1 MYTYYTSDSE
11 SEGSESGDESY
22 EDNESINDR
31 RSSSSSSMVP
41 LNRKN
46 SSIVNRKNHHENRQ
60 ALSIGNG
67 STFGCIE
74 SNGGDSVVVLTSL
87 IQNAVNSGNNNA
99 ALYFSNSLREF
110 NQLSFKRM
118 DLFCDA
124 VNFSAGGGG
133 NFHQSSDQRLPQYNS
148 SQYTMV
154 NTSSNASR
162 SPSEDFNIRR
172 IYSNNVFSGLKQ
184 AHVSDQNFKYIVSLQ
199 EEPFIKGNCLHN
211 VFQMLLRIKRYWLEN
226 DMVVEEQDYEMR
238 EFSQRRET
246 KHPKKEKA
254 HMYSLLYVDKPS
266 IDMNDIISVDV
277 SLIENL
283 IRFLYHLTSNY
294 AYFVMEN
301 EDEELFKNLSK
312 SVRLTRLKNLKK
324 EFPKRTDYIKANNMD
339 DVSEYKHRCT
349 TGKGRS
355 KGIPAKQR
363 YTEGSEKYLSMYQN
377 KDLLTLPFIR
387 KLYQW
392 MLEKYIFCLSINVE
406 SDDLYVTI
414 ENNNYP
420 IIKENHNSA
429 GDGQRMNYRTI
440 LKHILSLLGLYEP
453 LKTEIN
459 VEEFDFFDMLGI
471 QTKVDGRKNNGKGKR
486 KRSSDSQEEDP
497 MTGKRPRRR
506 KSTDDDTDD
515 DDDNDDHDDEES
527 SSDNDSYVNDLEE

>member
-1 MYTYYTSDSE
+1 MCVCVSTNMSENDHYYDTSSDNEYS
-11 SEGSESGDESY
+11 DD
-22 EDNESINDR
+22 DNESNNDR
-31 RSSSSSSMVP
+31 RSSSMVP
-41 LNRKN
+41 FNRKN
-46 SSIVNRKNHHENRQ
+46 SSIVNRKYPHENRE
-60 ALSIGNG
+60 ALSLGNV
-67 STFGCIE
+67 STFGGTD

-99 ALYFSNSLREF
+99 ALYFSNSLKEI

-133 NFHQSSDQRLPQYNS
+133 NLHQSSDQRLPQYNS
-148 SQYTMV
+148 SQFTMV
-154 NTSSNASR
+154 NTSNSSR
-162 SPSEDFNIRR
+162 SPSEDFNVRR

-184 AHVSDQNFKYIVSLQ
+184 AHVSDKNYKHIVSLK
-199 EEPFIKGNCLHN
+199 EEPFIKGNILHN
-211 VFQMLLRIKRYWLEN
+211 VFQMLLRIKSYWIEN
-226 DMVVEEQDYEMR
+226 DMVVEDQDYEMR
-238 EFSQRRET
+238 EFIQRRET

-254 HMYSLLYVDKPS
+254 HLYSTLYVDKPS
-266 IDMNDIISVDV
+266 IDMNDIISNDV

-301 EDEELFKNLSK
+301 EDEDGFKDLSK
-312 SVRLTRLKNLKK
+312 SVCLTRLKNLKK

-339 DVSEYKHRCT
+339 DVSVYQHRG
-349 TGKGRS
+349 TGKCAATP
-355 KGIPAKQR
+355 IPFKQIV
-363 YTEGSEKYLSMYQN
+363 TDGSEKYLSMYQN

-420 IIKENHNSA
+420 IIKENHNSG

-440 LKHILSLLGLYEP
+440 FKHILSLLGLYEP
-453 LKTEIN
+453 LKSEIN
-459 VEEFDFFDMLGI
+459 VNEFDFFDMLGI
-471 QTKVDGRKNNGKGKR
+471 QTKVDGRKNNGKQRKR

-497 MTGKRPRRR
+497 MTGNRKRR
-506 KSTDDDTDD
+506 KSTEDY
-515 DDDNDDHDDEES
+515 DHDDDES
-527 SSDNDSYVNDLEE
+527 SSDNESSVNDLED

>member
-1 MYTYYTSDSE
+1 MSTTNMSENDQQYYYDTSASENEDS
-11 SEGSESGDESY
+11 DY

-31 RSSSSSSMVP
+31 RSSSSMVP

-46 SSIVNRKNHHENRQ
+46 SSIVNRKNHNENRQ

-110 NQLSFKRM
+110 NQLSCQRM

-133 NFHQSSDQRLPQYNS
+133 NFHQSSNQRLPHYNS
-148 SQYTMV
+148 SQFTMV
-154 NTSSNASR
+154 NTSNSSR
-162 SPSEDFNIRR
+162 SPSEDFNLKR

-199 EEPFIKGNCLHN
+199 EEPFIKGNILHN
-211 VFQMLLRIKRYWLEN
+211 MFQMLLRIKTYWIEN

-238 EFSQRRET
+238 EFTQRRET

-324 EFPKRTDYIKANNMD
+324 EFPKRTDYIKSNNMD
-339 DVSEYKHRCT
+339 DVSEYKYRCT
-349 TGKGRS
+349 TGKGMG
-355 KGIPAKQR
+355 KGNVASSSFVPAKQR

-420 IIKENHNSA
+420 IIKENHNSG

-440 LKHILSLLGLYEP
+440 LKNILSLLGLYEP

-471 QTKVDGRKNNGKGKR
+471 QTKVDGRKHNGKRKR
-486 KRSSDSQEEDP
+486 KRSSDSQEEDQ
-497 MTGKRPRRR
+497 MTGKTTT
-506 KSTDDDTDD
+506 K
-515 DDDNDDHDDEES
+515 E
-527 SSDNDSYVNDLEE
+527 Y